1 MALILVVEDNEQVR
15 EFVRLALEDKHM
27 VIEAP
32 GSEGALSL
40 VSKVRPNLV
49 LLDILLEGSEL
60 TGPELR
66 AILTDT
72 PLLLGMPILAM
83 SAYADLQTVSDTL
96 GTGEAAFLAK
106 PFTAEQLNEA
116 VDKLLDNQSGLL
128 ASSLLVATENDIINA
143 IKTVAKT
150 GRTMVIYRALK
161 AALKG
166 IERETKKISND
177 KDIQLP

>member
-15 EFVRLALEDKHM
+15 EYVRLALEAKHM

-66 AILTDT
+66 TVLTDT

-96 GTGEAAFLAK
+96 GVGEAAFLSK

-116 VDKLLDNQSGLL
+116 VDKLLDNQLGLL
-128 ASSLLVATENDIINA
+128 ESALLVATEDDISEA
-143 IKTVAKT
+143 IKTVARS
-150 GRTMVIYRALK
+150 GRTMVIHRALK
-161 AALKG
+161 AALKE
-166 IERETKKISND
+166 IEREVKKID
-177 KDIQLP
+177 KDI